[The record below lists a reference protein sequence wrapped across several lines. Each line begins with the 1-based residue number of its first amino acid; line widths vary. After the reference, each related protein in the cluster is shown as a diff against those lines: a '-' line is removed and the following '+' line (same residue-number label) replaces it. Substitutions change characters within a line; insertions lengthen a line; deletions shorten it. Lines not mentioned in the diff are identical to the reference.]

1 MRTVAAPGKLRFSVL
16 TVVMALVGVPSG
28 RAGAEGAADTAAN
41 EFVARYADAPFVPL
55 DAKPGLRP
63 GCSAQM
69 IPVRDDNQIYGE
81 LCLPT
86 DGSAPTAVQL
96 LLHGITYSTLYWD
109 WPIEPEKYSYVE
121 YMTGH
126 GYATLNVDR
135 IGIGRSSHPA
145 SSTIT

>member
-16 TVVMALVGVPSG
+16 TVVIALFGVAWAVVPSD

-109 WPIEPEKYSYVE
+109 WPI
-121 YMTGH
+121 
-126 GYATLNVDR
+126 
-135 IGIGRSSHPA
+135 
-145 SSTIT
+145 